1 VSVGDADVEEEL
13 GTINRYWICK
23 KEKLNLVNMAERFGR
38 TPNSRISELL
48 YHYEQKDRSCQ
59 GCLMEGG

>member
-13 GTINRYWICK
+13 ETINRYRICN
-23 KEKLNLVNMAERFGR
+23 KEKLNHVNMGKRFGR
-38 TPNSRISELL
+38 TPNSRISDLL

-59 GCLMEGG
+59 GCLTEDE